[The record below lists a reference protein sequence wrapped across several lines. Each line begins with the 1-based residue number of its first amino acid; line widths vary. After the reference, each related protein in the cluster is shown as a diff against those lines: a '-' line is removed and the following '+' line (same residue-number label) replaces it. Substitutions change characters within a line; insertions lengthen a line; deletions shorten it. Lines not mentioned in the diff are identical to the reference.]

1 MSSLLLIRLR
11 TILRWW
17 WWLSQQ
23 NFFHVPAFS
32 LLTFCLTL
40 KKLRRVSRWCKSFRV
55 QAWPESWTPTHGD
68 VFVLR
73 NMTAWAIC
81 IYLDT
86 PSPSVQPTLWE
97 HFSLPVSPTLWT
109 DPSAEKS
116 PTYQNSSSTQG
127 FLRVSR
133 KMVLVLSNFSWGK
146 HRGLS
151 KMLHLPEKPKLLVI
165 DLEPS

>member
-1 MSSLLLIRLR
+1 MCRPFL
-11 TILRWW
+11 
-17 WWLSQQ
+17 
-23 NFFHVPAFS
+23 FS
-32 LLTFCLTL
+32 LSVWHWKSWGECLDGANPFGFRPGLSHGHPLMEMCSCLGTW
-40 KKLRRVSRWCKSFRV
+40 LRGPYAYIRIP
-55 QAWPESWTPTHGD
+55 Q
-68 VFVLR
+68 VLLS
-73 NMTAWAIC
+73 NLLSGNI
-81 IYLDT
+81 
-86 PSPSVQPTLWE
+86 
-97 HFSLPVSPTLWT
+97 FSLPVSPTLWT

-151 KMLHLPEKPKLLVI
+151 KMLHLPEKPRLLII